1 LKWLQ
6 PLRQNMLMK
15 DFVRKVLGFLEQEKP
30 DYADVRVVSS
40 REEGLTVKNGQVDS
54 LSIGE
59 DTGFGVRVFIN
70 GFMGFSSSNRLT
82 PDETERVVRHAAAMA
97 RAAAMPGGKTY
108 ELAHEGPATG
118 TYATPVTKDPFTVPT
133 EEKIGLLLEVD
144 EALSGEESV
153 KLRISHL
160 RFIRDYK
167 IFADTRGSFTE
178 QTIYHTGAG
187 YTAFAM
193 GDGALQQRSYPAS
206 HGGNMCAG
214 GWEFVE
220 GLDLLAHAERVASEA
235 AGLLKAPPG
244 PEGEM
249 DMVVGTHQMALQV
262 HESIGHALELDRVL
276 GYEASYAGTSFATTE
291 KLGNFRYG
299 SPLLNIVADTR
310 TPGGLGTFGW
320 DDEGTSA
327 RTEPLVKDGILVN
340 YLSSKDTSPT
350 IGKPSTAAARASSW
364 SRIPIVRMVNVSM
377 LPGDKSFEDLLAMVD
392 DGIFVDTNRSW
403 SIDQK
408 RLNFQFGTEIGYRI
422 RKGKLAEMVRNPI
435 YSDITPKFWAKLT
448 AMGKDWELWGVPNCG
463 KGEPGQTMR
472 VGHGTNPSLFRGVRV
487 GNAG

>member
-1 LKWLQ
+1 MC
-6 PLRQNMLMK
+6 QNMPMK
-15 DFVRKVLGFLEQEKP
+15 DFVKKVLSFLEQEKP
-30 DYADVRVVSS
+30 DYADVRLVSS
-40 REEGLTVKNGQVDS
+40 REEAITVKNGKVDS
-54 LSIGE
+54 IAIGE

-70 GFMGFSSSNRLT
+70 GFMGFSSCNRLS
-82 PDETERVVRHAAAMA
+82 PEEAERVVKHAAALA
-97 RAAAMPGGKTY
+97 RAAAMPGGRTY
-108 ELAHEGPATG
+108 DLAHEEPALG
-118 TYATPVTKDPFTVPT
+118 TYATPIKKDPFEVPI
-133 EEKIGLLLEVD
+133 EEKIELLVKVD
-144 EALSGEESV
+144 EALSREPAV
-153 KLRISHL
+153 KLRVSHL

-193 GDGALQQRSYPAS
+193 GDGILQQRSYPAS
-206 HGGNMCAG
+206 HGGNMRAG

-220 GLDLLAHAERVASEA
+220 ELNLLGHAERVASEA
-235 AGLLKAPPG
+235 AGLLKAQLA

-249 DMVVGTHQMALQV
+249 DLIIGTHQMALQV

-276 GYEASYAGTSFATTE
+276 GYEASYAGTSFATLE

-299 SPLLNIVADTR
+299 SELLNIVADTR

-327 RTEPLVKDGILVN
+327 RTEPLIKEGILVN
-340 YLSSKDTSPT
+340 YLSSKDTAPV

-364 SRIPIVRMVNVSM
+364 NRIPIVRMVNVNM
-377 LPGDKSFEDLLAMVD
+377 LPGDKSFEELLAMVD

-435 YSDITPKFWAKLT
+435 YWDITPRFWAKLV
-448 AMGKDWELWGVPNCG
+448 AVGKDWELWGVPNCG

-472 VGHGTNPSLFRGVRV
+472 VAHGTAPSLFRRVRV

>member
-1 LKWLQ
+1 
-6 PLRQNMLMK
+6 MSMK
-15 DFVRKVLGFLEQEKP
+15 DFVKRVLGFLEQERP

-40 REEGLTVKNGQVDS
+40 REEGITVKNGQVDS
-54 LSIGE
+54 FSIGE
-59 DTGFGVRVFIN
+59 DLGFGVRVFIR
-70 GFMGFSSSNRLT
+70 GFMGFASSNRLT
-82 PDETERVVRHAAAMA
+82 LDEAERVVKHAAAMA
-97 RAAAMPGGKTY
+97 RASAMPGGKTY
-108 ELAHEGPATG
+108 DLAHEEPAVG
-118 TYATPVTKDPFTVPT
+118 TYATPIKKDPFTVPA
-133 EEKIGLLLEVD
+133 EDKIGLLMKVD
-144 EALSGEESV
+144 EALFGEESI

-160 RFIRDYK
+160 RFIRDHK

-187 YTAFAM
+187 YTAYAM
-193 GDGALQQRSYPAS
+193 GDGILQQRSYPAS
-206 HGGNMCAG
+206 HGGNMRSV

-220 GLDLLAHAERVASEA
+220 ELDLLAHAERVASEA
-235 AGLLKAPPG
+235 AGLLKAQPA

-249 DMVVGTHQMALQV
+249 DVIIGTHQMALQV

-276 GYEASYAGTSFATTE
+276 GYEASYAGTSFATLE

-299 SPLLNIVADTR
+299 SDLLNIVADTK

-320 DDEGTSA
+320 DDEGTPA
-327 RTEPLVKDGILVN
+327 RTEPLIKNGILVN
-340 YLSSKDTSPT
+340 YLSSKDTSPV

-364 SRIPIVRMVNVSM
+364 NRIPIVRMVNVSM
-377 LPGDKSFEDLLAMVD
+377 LPGDKSFEELLAMVD

-435 YSDITPKFWAKLT
+435 YSDMTPKFWAKLT

-472 VGHGTNPSLFRGVRV
+472 VGHGTNPCLFRGVKV

>member
-1 LKWLQ
+1 
-6 PLRQNMLMK
+6 MLMK
-15 DFVRKVLGFLEQEKP
+15 DFVRKVLGFLEQENP

-54 LSIGE
+54 LSIGD
-59 DTGFGVRVFIN
+59 DTGFGVRVFIK

-82 PDETERVVRHAAAMA
+82 PDEAERVVRHAAAMA

-108 ELAHEGPATG
+108 ELAHEEPAIG
-118 TYATPVTKDPFTVPT
+118 TYATPIARDPFTVST
-133 EEKIGLLLEVD
+133 EDKIGLLVKVD

-153 KLRISHL
+153 KLRISSL

-178 QTIYHTGAG
+178 QTIYHTAAG

-193 GDGALQQRSYPAS
+193 GDGTLQQRSYPAS
-206 HGGNMCAG
+206 HGGNMRAG
-214 GWEFVE
+214 GWEFIE

-235 AGLLKAPPG
+235 AGLLKAQPA

-249 DMVVGTHQMALQV
+249 DLVIGTHQMALQV

-327 RTEPLVKDGILVN
+327 RTEPLIKNGILVN
-340 YLSSKDTSPT
+340 YLSSKDTSPA

-392 DGIFVDTNRSW
+392 DGIFIDTNRSW

-435 YSDITPKFWAKLT
+435 YSDITPRFWAKLA